1 MGNHGVSEIFRP
13 DHTIFHNPAEHDVF
27 QAAMQAGKQFLINK
41 EELGN
46 DSQKGECGYNIFPSP
61 ASYDL
66 VKPVF
71 LVRDPIRTF
80 DSWKHVDWKD
90 IDSLVDCYHNLFR
103 IMNFS
108 DILKPHTVLYERLI
122 RNPLV
127 EVKRICQWWEI
138 PFSDEFLDFKQP
150 LGSFL
155 FNNKREKEIYCEIKP
170 RGIFSTVEKYS
181 GVVQDVPCHNLVST
195 KEKEYIENKI
205 GRLYLDLWKA
215 KVLDV
220 RTILKEKE
228 WFGFDLDDTL
238 HEFRVASGA
247 ATEATLSLIAEEYV
261 LPLADLKKTYSE
273 VLVQKTSSAF
283 VEGKSSHEYR
293 KERFS
298 AVLEHH
304 SVQLDDSFIISKLLV
319 TYERTLTATLKLKC
333 GAFALL
339 KLLKSLG
346 KKIVVITEGPEDAQ
360 ERTIQALGIADMI
373 DSLATTNSFGVSKTN
388 GLFKKMLAHLNITA
402 ADIVYIGD
410 NEDRDITPALAEGI
424 YSIHY
429 AEQKH
434 FSLDTNPVIINTL
447 RKLEYIIS

>member
-1 MGNHGVSEIFRP
+1 
-13 DHTIFHNPAEHDVF
+13 
-27 QAAMQAGKQFLINK
+27 MQAGKQFLINK

-108 DILKPHTVLYERLI
+108 DILQPHTILYERLI

-155 FNNKREKEIYCEIKP
+155 FNNKREKEIYCEINP